1 MVSDRNDRHAADNR
15 PAIATTLARIHLGLP
30 VGAPWF
36 VSVVLRSRGF
46 LAGTLVVAVLLAG
59 TAAANPD
66 WLLNVDQPIF
76 EWVRGFEGGLSL
88 ARVVT
93 NLGSPNLAIATG
105 IISVVVMWRMC
116 RASALTL
123 GALVVSALGTDL
135 ILKIIVDRPRPPGQE
150 VSTQL
155 GSFPSGHIIHSV
167 VIFGLV
173 PLLLWVLTDRLL
185 FLRAGFA
192 VFAIVVAMVAWSRV
206 RLGVH
211 WPSDVVA
218 SFLIG
223 VSLLTGA
230 EQLLASTWAAQRCDD
245 QGHHSSGSISG
256 EGST

>member
-1 MVSDRNDRHAADNR
+1 MSNR
-15 PAIATTLARIHLGLP
+15 RRTAPKRPPIATTLARIHRGLP

-46 LAGTLVVAVLLAG
+46 LVGTLVVTVLLAG
-59 TAAANPD
+59 TAAANPE

-76 EWVRGFEGGLSL
+76 DWVRGFGGDLSL
-88 ARVVT
+88 ARAVT
-93 NLGSPNLAIATG
+93 QLGSPNLAIATG
-105 IISVVVMWRMC
+105 VIAVVFMWRIC

-123 GALVVSALGTDL
+123 GALIVTALGTDL
-135 ILKIIVDRPRPPGQE
+135 ILKILIDRPRPPGQA

-155 GSFPSGHIIHSV
+155 GSFPSGHTIHAV

-173 PLLLWVLTDRLL
+173 PLLLWVLSDRVL

-192 VFAIVVAMVAWSRV
+192 VFAIVVALVAWSRV

-218 SFLIG
+218 SVLIG

-230 EQLLASTWAAQRCDD
+230 EQLLASTWAAERCDSLG
-245 QGHHSSGSISG
+245 QH
-256 EGST
+256 

>member
-1 MVSDRNDRHAADNR
+1 MVSNRDDRHAPDKKT
-15 PAIATTLARIHLGLP
+15 PIATTLARIHLGLP

-36 VSVVLRSRGF
+36 VSVVIRSRGF
-46 LAGTLVVAVLLAG
+46 LVATVVVTVLLAG

-66 WLLNVDQPIF
+66 WLRNVDEPIF
-76 EWVRGFEGGLSL
+76 DWVRGFEGDLSL

-93 NLGSPNLAIATG
+93 QLGSPNLAIAAG
-105 IISVVVMWRMC
+105 VGAVAFMWRMC

-135 ILKIIVDRPRPPGQE
+135 ILKILIDRPRPPGQV

-155 GSFPSGHIIHSV
+155 GSFPSGHTIHAV

-173 PLLLWVLTDRLL
+173 PFLLWVLSDRLL

-192 VFAIVVAMVAWSRV
+192 VFAIVVALVAWSRV
-206 RLGVH
+206 RLGAH

-223 VSLLTGA
+223 VSLLIGA
-230 EQLLASTWAAQRCDD
+230 EQLLTSTWAAERCDSL
-245 QGHHSSGSISG
+245 GHHSASSS
-256 EGST
+256 